1 MDAHVITWSN
11 AHQFGDLWAQSHR
24 LRHEAFIARQG
35 WDVPAY
41 AGMEWDQYDNPRAS
55 YIVIADEGRCV
66 GVCRLVQ
73 TIHPYMIEEVFSGNL
88 PYPAPKR
95 PDVWEATRFTVAAD
109 LPPDRRDQALKRL
122 IVGVQ
127 RFGIDH
133 QVDHFLGLMPVA
145 IWRRT
150 LERNHVQL
158 DIHTATA
165 TRIDGVM
172 TATAEIAVDHATIQA
187 LTNFVT

>member
-1 MDAHVITWSN
+1 MDAHVISWSN
-11 AHQFGDLWAQSHR
+11 VHLYGDLWAKSHR

-35 WDVPAY
+35 WDVPAHE
-41 AGMEWDQYDNPRAS
+41 GMEWDQYDNPRAS
-55 YIVIADEGRCV
+55 YIVVSDQGRCV

-73 TIHPYMIEEVFSGNL
+73 TIHPYMIEEVFPKLL

-95 PDVWEATRFTVAAD
+95 PEVWEATRFVVAAD
-109 LPPDRRDQALKRL
+109 LPPACRDQALKRL

-133 QVDHFLGLMPVA
+133 QVDHFLGLMPMA

-150 LERNHVQL
+150 LERNHVKL
-158 DIHTATA
+158 SIHCDTAS
-165 TRIDGVM
+165 RIDGVM
-172 TATAEIAVDHATIQA
+172 TATAEIAVDLATIQA